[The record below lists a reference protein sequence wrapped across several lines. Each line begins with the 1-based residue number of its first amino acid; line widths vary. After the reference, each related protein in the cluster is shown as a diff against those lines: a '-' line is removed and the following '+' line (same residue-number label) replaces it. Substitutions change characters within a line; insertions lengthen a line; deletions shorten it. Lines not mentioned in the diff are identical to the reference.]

1 MKDKSGWSCSVRS
14 RGRAG
19 ALLTCFVMVC
29 SLIASGSTLSLAS
42 DAVAV
47 KEWKIPMLTVLTGP
61 VAFAGVPAK
70 WVVEYAINEINAS
83 GGIRGMPVKL
93 TVYDTAL
100 DNAKAVQAM
109 ARAIPGSL
117 VVLGPM
123 DGRGST
129 AVAQLL
135 VDNKIL
141 SINSNLNAAMLSSSK
156 PYSVGYMQ
164 DHSKGN
170 VLAAKKWF
178 QLEPW
183 IKSVAM
189 FYDPSNPAAK
199 DAIDKFQANIT
210 SSGVRVVPI
219 EVAAGQLDFGPPVLK
234 AMSQKVDGYFSS
246 YLTPIHVA
254 IAKEL
259 YNRGITKG
267 TELIGNMSTDGPEL
281 FTVGKGFLE
290 NSYLWD
296 NINPADTSSPKYQKL
311 AEAYKKDFKGQ
322 KPATTMSFYDAV
334 YAVKTA
340 IETLKVTGDPQ
351 KIAQERKAIV
361 DFLYNSPELQGL
373 QFKYKN
379 VNGEKVAPRFLL
391 QIKNNQFVKITTIN
405 P

>member
-1 MKDKSGWSCSVRS
+1 
-14 RGRAG
+14 
-19 ALLTCFVMVC
+19 
-29 SLIASGSTLSLAS
+29 
-42 DAVAV
+42 
-47 KEWKIPMLTVLTGP
+47 
-61 VAFAGVPAK
+61 
-70 WVVEYAINEINAS
+70 
-83 GGIRGMPVKL
+83 
-93 TVYDTAL
+93 
-100 DNAKAVQAM
+100 
-109 ARAIPGSL
+109 
-117 VVLGPM
+117 M

-129 AVAQLL
+129 AVAQQLL
-135 VDNKIL
+135 DNKIL
-141 SINSNLNAAMLSSSK
+141 SLNSNTNAAMLSSSK
-156 PYSVGYMQ
+156 PYSVAYMQ
-164 DHSKGN
+164 DHSMGN
-170 VLAAKKWF
+170 VLAAMKWF

-189 FYDPSNPAAK
+189 FYDPSDPATK
-199 DAIDKFQANIT
+199 DAIDKFQANIAGA
-210 SSGVRVVPI
+210 GVRVVPI
-219 EVAAGQLDFGPPVLK
+219 EISAGQLDFGPPVLK

-246 YLTPIHVA
+246 YLVSNHVA

-267 TELIGNMSTDGPEL
+267 TELIGGMAADGPEL
-281 FTVGKGFLE
+281 FTIGEGFLE
-290 NSYLWD
+290 NSYLWE
-296 NINPADTSSPKYQKL
+296 NINPVDSSPKYQIF

>member
-1 MKDKSGWSCSVRS
+1 
-14 RGRAG
+14 
-19 ALLTCFVMVC
+19 
-29 SLIASGSTLSLAS
+29 
-42 DAVAV
+42 
-47 KEWKIPMLTVLTGP
+47 
-61 VAFAGVPAK
+61 
-70 WVVEYAINEINAS
+70 
-83 GGIRGMPVKL
+83 
-93 TVYDTAL
+93 
-100 DNAKAVQAM
+100 
-109 ARAIPGSL
+109 
-117 VVLGPM
+117 
-123 DGRGST
+123 
-129 AVAQLL
+129 
-135 VDNKIL
+135 
-141 SINSNLNAAMLSSSK
+141 
-156 PYSVGYMQ
+156 
-164 DHSKGN
+164 
-170 VLAAKKWF
+170 
-178 QLEPW
+178 
-183 IKSVAM
+183 M

-322 KPATTMSFYDAV
+322 LPINTIIFYDAV
-334 YAVKTA
+334 YAIKTA
-340 IETLKVTGDPQ
+340 IETLKITGDPQ
-351 KIAQERKAIV
+351 KLSQERQAID
-361 DFLYNSPELQGL
+361 DFLYNSPELEGL
-373 QFKYKN
+373 QFKYRN
-379 VNGEKVAPRFLL
+379 VNGEKIAPYVVL
-391 QIKNNQFVKITTIN
+391 QIKNNQFVKIATIN